1 LSDSGKKVGRRLVAV
16 TNELRALPATAAAV
30 DPEPNAVEY
39 LRVCT
44 ASTDRVLVVADAPEI
59 LAIAGRSF
67 AGGQPTF
74 RPGFYT
80 LEGDQRQTLERMRH
94 ESIPVVLLDDEHS
107 YTSHFVPQFRRIHEY
122 VMSAYERAGVL
133 PAPAGPPVQVWT
145 MRGRAAAGHYRMTG
159 LPCFSV
165 R

>member
-1 LSDSGKKVGRRLVAV
+1 MNRFRS
-16 TNELRALPATAAAV
+16 
-30 DPEPNAVEY
+30 
-39 LRVCT
+39 CC
-44 ASTDRVLVVADAPEI
+44 STMSTRT
-59 LAIAGRSF
+59 R
-67 AGGQPTF
+67 
-74 RPGFYT
+74 
-80 LEGDQRQTLERMRH
+80 
-94 ESIPVVLLDDEHS
+94 
-107 YTSHFVPQFRRIHEY
+107 SHFVPQFRRIHEY